1 MVLGHEL
8 FRYHR
13 ILNTRADL
21 VADKLGEVFVGL
33 PARHYVVE
41 IAQPFFE
48 PGLRPQLLIQ
58 REPLFPR
65 DLEGVARVEVVGKAG
80 RGFANSLVNFRVG
93 RLEPAL
99 GLRVDRPI
107 PQRRA
112 VIRRALED
120 REMADFFGDYR
131 DELDGGG
138 ARTDDRDALAAE
150 VRLFLRPFA
159 GVIRDAL
166 EALNPLKRRRIIG
179 GQDADRRDE
188 KLCARPLSVVDLD
201 FPAMLLLVVDRRG
214 DSGMELDV
222 AAQVELVRDVIE
234 VTLVLRLTGKMLLPV
249 PFLQQF
255 LRERISVGFTLGIE
269 AAARV
274 AVPIP
279 GAAHAAAILVEPHR
293 EAELAQAVHLIQA
306 GNPGADDNR
315 V

>member
-21 VADKLGEVFVGL
+21 VADKLGEVLVGL
-33 PARHYVVE
+33 AARHYVVE

-80 RGFANSLVNFRVG
+80 G
-93 RLEPAL
+93 
-99 GLRVDRPI
+99 GLRIDQPI
-107 PQRRA
+107 SQRRT

-120 REMADFFGDYR
+120 REMTDFFGDYR

-138 ARTDDRDALAAE
+138 ARTDYRDALAGE

-166 EALNPLKRRRIIG
+166 EALNPFKRRRIIG
-179 GQDADRRDE
+179 GQDADRRHE
-188 KLCARPLSVVDLD
+188 KLCARPMAVVDLD
-201 FPAMLLLVVDRRG
+201 FPAMLLLVIDRRG
-214 DSGMELDV
+214 DSGIELDV

-234 VTLVLRLTGKMLLPV
+234 VTFVLRLTGKMLLPV
-249 PFLQQF
+249 PFLQ
-255 LRERISVGFTLGIE
+255 
-269 AAARV
+269 
-274 AVPIP
+274 
-279 GAAHAAAILVEPHR
+279 
-293 EAELAQAVHLIQA
+293 
-306 GNPGADDNR
+306 
-315 V
+315 